1 MIVTKNIYRDNWIYK
16 GQRIYSNTI
25 KRKYIERLFDSTYCT
40 QYSST

>member
-1 MIVTKNIYRDNWIYK
+1 M
-16 GQRIYSNTI
+16 YSNTI